1 MGAAR
6 RAAGP
11 ALHVQVLPAARL
23 RRASLRRDRDEPRP
37 AHRLHRAGLV
47 RPRRVLRPGR
57 LRERRTPG
65 ARGRLAVAVPPLRRP
80 RRRPLRAGGQLLLH
94 SAPRDLLRVAHA
106 DLRRGRVPVLPLHA
120 DLRRLGRDPGGP
132 APAPGREL
140 RDRHADAELLPRPR
154 LPGARVPR
162 VPRARHLALR
172 QGARRDPGERGSRA
186 LSRLQRPALQDGRV
200 HDLGAPHR
208 SGRRALSRALGLR
221 DARPHA
227 LDGVGRVH
235 HHGHDRRGR
244 GARPPPPRR
253 AAMARD
259 GVVLEVD
266 GVSKSFGALAAL
278 SNVSLVVQ
286 AGQIFSVIGP
296 NGAGKSTLFNVVS
309 GLHVPS
315 TGRVRLRDR
324 EIAGLAPETI
334 NRLGVAKTFQITNI
348 FPEIS
353 VFETVRVAAQ
363 SRVRESGRL
372 PSLWRLPDVE
382 AAAADLLRAF
392 GLAAKRD
399 EMAEH
404 LSHGEQ
410 RYLEICLALATE
422 PTLLLLD
429 EPTAGMTP
437 GETKEAMALIRQ
449 IASARGLTVLLI
461 EHDMSVVMGI
471 SDRIAVLH
479 FGEKIAEGAPEEIRN
494 DPKVVEAYLG
504 PPED

>member
-1 MGAAR
+1 
-6 RAAGP
+6 
-11 ALHVQVLPAARL
+11 
-23 RRASLRRDRDEPRP
+23 
-37 AHRLHRAGLV
+37 
-47 RPRRVLRPGR
+47 
-57 LRERRTPG
+57 
-65 ARGRLAVAVPPLRRP
+65 
-80 RRRPLRAGGQLLLH
+80 
-94 SAPRDLLRVAHA
+94 
-106 DLRRGRVPVLPLHA
+106 
-120 DLRRLGRDPGGP
+120 
-132 APAPGREL
+132 
-140 RDRHADAELLPRPR
+140 
-154 LPGARVPR
+154 
-162 VPRARHLALR
+162 
-172 QGARRDPGERGSRA
+172 
-186 LSRLQRPALQDGRV
+186 
-200 HDLGAPHR
+200 
-208 SGRRALSRALGLR
+208 
-221 DARPHA
+221 
-227 LDGVGRVH
+227 
-235 HHGHDRRGR
+235 
-244 GARPPPPRR
+244 
-253 AAMARD
+253 MARD

-309 GLHVPS
+309 GLHVPT
-315 TGRVRLRDR
+315 TGRVRFRDR

-353 VFETVRVAAQ
+353 VFENVRVAAQ

-382 AAAADLLRAF
+382 AAAAALLRAF

-399 EMAEH
+399 EMAEN

-437 GETKEAMALIRQ
+437 GETKEATALIRQ

-479 FGEKIAEGAPEEIRN
+479 FGEKIAEGAPEEIRS